1 MTVIKCIFREL
12 FLDVDSELS
21 FKSLPSFNSGNTAED
36 QQFKDTPEPQ
46 SHYQENASS
55 WASSTQVFL
64 ELALL
69 GLKTAAPRFH

>member
-1 MTVIKCIFREL
+1 MTVIERIFREL

-21 FKSLPSFNSGNTAED
+21 FKSLPNFNSGNTAED

-46 SHYQENASS
+46 SHYQEKASS
-55 WASSTQVFL
+55 WASSTQVCL
-64 ELALL
+64 ESALL

>member
-1 MTVIKCIFREL
+1 MTIVKCIFREL

-21 FKSLPSFNSGNTAED
+21 FKSLPSFNSGNPPED

-46 SHYQENASS
+46 RHYQENASS
-55 WASSTQVFL
+55 WASSTQVSL

-69 GLKTAAPRFH
+69 VLKTAVPRFH